1 MTIADLIAVFS
12 TVLTVASIGAGI
24 WVYWRQMN
32 AQLFLEFTKRYDE
45 VMSPL
50 RSAGLHGDLSSDESA
65 DNADFDHVLLR
76 YLNLCSEEFCLYTNH
91 FMSKRIWIIWE
102 AGISRTIRSRNV
114 LSRWATLK
122 AEFVSFPA
130 FVAWIDSLQRGHDER
145 AT

>member
-1 MTIADLIAVFS
+1 MTIADWIAALS

-45 VMSPL
+45 VMIPL
-50 RSAGLHGDLSSDESA
+50 RSAGIHADLASEDST
-65 DNADFDHVLLR
+65 DNADFDQVLLR
-76 YLNLCSEEFCLYTNH
+76 YLNLCSEEFYLYRNH
-91 FMSKRIWIIWE
+91 FMSKRIWRIWE
-102 AGISRTIRSRNV
+102 AEISRTVRSGNV

-130 FVAWIDSLQRGHDER
+130 FVACIDSLKAGRR
-145 AT
+145 